1 MRELPAY
8 YQRLS
13 RSMSLNRDR
22 ARWYLIT
29 QHNTTSALAIVAA
42 ETTGS
47 IVQRL
52 RIAWLYEYAKG
63 NNSCNG
69 NEGPLLSTDQQW
81 LFVVNTTGILVI
93 ADNDDSANVEYLI
106 PYPGLC
112 TDNMV
117 YSEAD
122 STLLV
127 LDKSLYTII
136 VLNVST
142 HAVSNISLTDI
153 CGEKISGSLTRMTIL
168 QNQRII
174 ISVVTSSR
182 KVVLLLLDYHLHK
195 LLARFDLGNV
205 REGASLEPL
214 SQLIYTQTD
223 NQHYFLTI
231 AHQAIGLATIQL
243 GKFNDEFIFMTCI
256 DILFLVTTNH
266 QS

>member
-1 MRELPAY
+1 MLVGTSLFQFVGIEDSGIPLGVRELPAY
-8 YQRLS
+8 YQRFS

-22 ARWYLIT
+22 ARWYLIA

-52 RIAWLYEYAKG
+52 RIAWLYEYTKG

-69 NEGPLLSTDQQW
+69 NEGPLLSSDRQW

-93 ADNDDSANVEYLI
+93 ADNDDSASVEYMI
-106 PYPGLC
+106 SHPGLC
-112 TDNMV
+112 ADNMV

-127 LDKSLYTII
+127 LDRSDYTII

-142 HAVSNISLTDI
+142 HHVSNISLTNI
-153 CGEKISGSLTRMTIL
+153 CEEQIIGSLSRMTIF
-168 QNQRII
+168 QNQSII

-182 KVVLLLLDYHLHK
+182 KVVLLLIDYNLRK
-195 LLARFDLGNV
+195 LQARFDLGNM
-205 REGASLEPL
+205 RDDASLEPL

-223 NQHYFLTI
+223 AQQYFLTI
-231 AHQAIGLATIQL
+231 AHQAIGVATIRL
-243 GKFNDEFIFMTCI
+243 CEF
-256 DILFLVTTNH
+256 
-266 QS
+266 